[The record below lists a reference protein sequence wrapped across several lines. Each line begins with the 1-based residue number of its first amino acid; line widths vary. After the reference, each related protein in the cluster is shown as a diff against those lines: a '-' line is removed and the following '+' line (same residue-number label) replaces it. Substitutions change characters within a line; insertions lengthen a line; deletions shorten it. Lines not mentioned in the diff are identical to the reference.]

1 MYQHR
6 APPSIEDQGYAGHL
20 TSLPFEEF
28 VVVGGH
34 YIYHLVDNESC
45 WRMISLEF
53 CIFAYHVYH
62 LWLYCPELVV
72 AHTPY
77 NLCTTCNLPM
87 TDVVL
92 VDSSE
97 MNNY

>member
-28 VVVGGH
+28 VDIV
-34 YIYHLVDNESC
+34 YYSVDNESC

-53 CIFAYHVYH
+53 
-62 LWLYCPELVV
+62 LYIRISCVPPLAELVV
-72 AHTPY
+72 AHRPY

-87 TDVVL
+87 TGVVL
-92 VDSSE
+92 VDSTVR
-97 MNNY
+97 